1 MDTNNENSMSKTNHT
16 TSNELVSI
24 NEDLSSTSGKKI
36 KFGLKKK
43 EVSKVD
49 QNKVIQIEE
58 EPSTNDC
65 QESSEEKEITPIPM
79 INKNRYKTTVEDS
92 LTDELSIKAAAE
104 IKAEAKKRLEA
115 PTEDEELDFT
125 VPILQRNKVPEGFEN
140 GRLLD
145 VSIRPDNPDENDYN
159 QVKIEN
165 FGTALL
171 LGMGMT
177 KDKKIGKSFQERVVP
192 VDVRKRPAGLGLGA
206 NAAMNPDSKGKLRK
220 EDKIN
225 VGDFVQVVYGINK
238 ASFGEVTG
246 YNADLGRHDVLLLP
260 HPRKSATVNEFSLKK
275 VTKADY
281 LNEERRIEEESK
293 PKVDEKAAKK
303 RKDNGHAHP
312 VSLKKIKKE
321 RKWVEAE
328 LRVRIVDKKH
338 DYYKEKVAIVD
349 VQYDGSCTCETKS
362 SRLIDLHESQLETVI
377 PKSSDKDVYVKITG
391 GSRSY
396 RGRLGKIL
404 SKDKRKEKVN
414 VQLLEDRDQVLTIS
428 FDDVCEYLGSVE
440 DHHDY

>member
-1 MDTNNENSMSKTNHT
+1 MDTKTNST
-16 TSNELVSI
+16 NELVCI
-24 NEDLSSTSGKKI
+24 NEDISTSGTKI
-36 KFGLKKK
+36 KFGIKKK

-49 QNKVIQIEE
+49 QNKVIEIEE
-58 EPSTNDC
+58 EPNTNNE

-104 IKAEAKKRLEA
+104 IKAEAKKRLET
-115 PTEDEELDFT
+115 PTEEDEGLDFT

-177 KDKKIGKSFQERVVP
+177 KDKKIGKSFQQRVVP

-206 NAAMNPDSKGKLRK
+206 NAAMNPDLKGKMRK

-246 YNADLGRHDVLLLP
+246 YDANLGRHDVLLLP

-275 VTKADY
+275 VTKTDY
-281 LNEERRIEEESK
+281 LNEERRIEEEGK
-293 PKVDEKAAKK
+293 PKNDEKAAKK
-303 RKDNGHAHP
+303 RKDNGHAHH
-312 VSLKKIKKE
+312 VKSKKIKKE
-321 RKWVEAE
+321 RKWVEAD

-338 DYYKEKVAIVD
+338 DYYKEKAAVVD
-349 VQYDGSCTCETKS
+349 VQYDGSCTCKIKNG
-362 SRLIDLHESQLETVI
+362 LIDLHESQLETVI
-377 PKSSDKDVYVKITG
+377 PKSSDQDVYVKITG

-404 SKDKRKEKVN
+404 SKDKRKQKVN

-428 FDDVCEYLGSVE
+428 FDDVCEYIGSVE
-440 DHHDY
+440 DHYDY